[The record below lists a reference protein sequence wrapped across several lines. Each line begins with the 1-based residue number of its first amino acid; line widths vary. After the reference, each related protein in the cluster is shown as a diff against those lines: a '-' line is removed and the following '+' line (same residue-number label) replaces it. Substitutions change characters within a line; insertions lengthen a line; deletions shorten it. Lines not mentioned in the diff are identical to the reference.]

1 MKIPNKWE
9 LQQAA
14 FNHSLDMDFKGFMN
28 LYKKSTARPYSFLV
42 TDATLASDHPLRFRK
57 NFLEGI

>member
-1 MKIPNKWE
+1 
-9 LQQAA
+9 
-14 FNHSLDMDFKGFMN
+14 MDFKGFMN
-28 LYKKSTARPYSFLV
+28 LYEKSTARPYSFLV